1 MYNGNFSVP
10 VCNIFREFMVDGQ
23 LCYQADVERFRDE
36 VEKRKIVSEG
46 LVLLLDYN
54 EDRMVEVSGGNQN
67 KQESSSLLAKKKGHE
82 DVVIYVETVGENY
95 KLKSKGITLALTKC
109 FLREGVKNILR
120 EGSLNLVVEDRE
132 TLILTNGW
140 MV

>member
-1 MYNGNFSVP
+1 M
-10 VCNIFREFMVDGQ
+10 
-23 LCYQADVERFRDE
+23 ERFRDE

-54 EDRMVEVSGGNQN
+54 EDRMVEVGGGNQN

-109 FLREGVKNILR
+109 FLTRRE
-120 EGSLNLVVEDRE
+120 S
-132 TLILTNGW
+132 
-140 MV
+140 